1 MTKKL
6 LVLLSLAAVLTTA
19 CGPSRQAGSRRGMSV
34 RDDGRAVTLLSAG
47 KPVLSYNYA
56 VTPAPEGVSDVYAR
70 SGYIHP
76 AWTPSG
82 FVLTE
87 IQPRD
92 HYHHYGIWNPWTK
105 VEYEGKLYDLWNLG
119 ERKGTVRARRIDA
132 VYAKRKTCGFDA
144 TLDHVAFT
152 PEGEKAILE
161 EQWRVRAQEVPEGF
175 LWDFESRLT
184 PSAGRP
190 VTIKAYRYQGFSIRA
205 NASWTRK
212 NSTMLTSEGLERPQ
226 IDGSRARWIL
236 VEGETGPGRRGG
248 FLFLAAKENYEAP
261 EPLRIWNEEA
271 NGGRG
276 DVFVNFCPTKM
287 KDWTLEP
294 GHTYVLRY
302 RVLTFDGTV
311 TPETAERLWEAF
323 AAGNKE

>member
-119 ERKGTVRARRIDA
+119 ERKGTVRARRAWRGHA
-132 VYAKRKTCGFDA
+132 VACSRGAPCCCPTSAGGA
-144 TLDHVAFT
+144 SSGTSR
-152 PEGEKAILE
+152 GSS
-161 EQWRVRAQEVPEGF
+161 RVRPF
-175 LWDFESRLT
+175 R
-184 PSAGRP
+184 
-190 VTIKAYRYQGFSIRA
+190 
-205 NASWTRK
+205 TR
-212 NSTMLTSEGLERPQ
+212 
-226 IDGSRARWIL
+226 RW
-236 VEGETGPGRRGG
+236 P
-248 FLFLAAKENYEAP
+248 
-261 EPLRIWNEEA
+261 
-271 NGGRG
+271 
-276 DVFVNFCPTKM
+276 
-287 KDWTLEP
+287 
-294 GHTYVLRY
+294 
-302 RVLTFDGTV
+302 
-311 TPETAERLWEAF
+311 
-323 AAGNKE
+323 